1 MEFLSSWRLSFFRLQ
16 LKNGVNNGALQIKRR
31 LVSYIAINV
40 STEINSVYTIYL
52 LAKLVKN
59 TFTILVKIKLIMK
72 SCILSLIL
80 FLSTLGVI
88 AQGIVVD
95 SLGVAVNENELSA
108 DPSAILDVSS
118 NSKGL
123 LIPRLTTAE
132 IQAIQNPA
140 DGLLVFNAN
149 DQVFMY
155 YSESS
160 WSELVIPNN
169 IPNNET
175 DPVFSSSPS
184 AGIGSA
190 NISNWNSA
198 YSWGNHAT
206 AGYLTS
212 GDNLGNH
219 TASQN
224 IRLNGKY
231 LSNDGGN
238 EGLKV
243 DANGMLFSTTNL
255 YVGTSSTSAADL
267 YVADRIYDWDNT
279 KGYYLDMSNVS
290 KMNTLYADIFY
301 DISNDDFY
309 LNPAAVSLLNHV
321 KASKFVDRDDDSFYC
336 EPASVSKFDEL
347 MIGSSGDPTVNL
359 EIKMPANN
367 ATPVFR
373 AGDSNGKQFT
383 FVPDNCGW
391 GYNNLGRSGDFAL
404 VWKDPTGSNAG
415 LMIGPHAS
423 TYDAFYFSGDGA
435 FSIRTVDSQGY
446 NFYVNGSAGGTYNW
460 NVNSDVRLKQ
470 NIQTIDSALNI
481 VEGLRGVYFEWKPDT
496 LLQRPSGRQ
505 VGFIAQELRN
515 YVPEVVSDLS
525 DRSPYY
531 TVSYA
536 SVTPV
541 LAQAIKE
548 LKVQKDT
555 EIEALNNELE
565 AKQTELESLQTE
577 LEELRNTVE
586 ALQSTVEAM
595 QE

>member
-1 MEFLSSWRLSFFRLQ
+1 
-16 LKNGVNNGALQIKRR
+16 
-31 LVSYIAINV
+31 
-40 STEINSVYTIYL
+40 
-52 LAKLVKN
+52 
-59 TFTILVKIKLIMK
+59 MK

-118 NSKGL
+118 NSKGV

-140 DGLLVFNAN
+140 EGLLVFNAN

-155 YSESS
+155 YSDSS
-160 WSELVIPNN
+160 WNEIVIPNN

-198 YSWGNHAT
+198 YSWGNHAS

-224 IRLNGKY
+224 IKLNGKY

-243 DANGMLFSTTNL
+243 DAAGKVFSTTNL
-255 YVGTSSTSAADL
+255 YVGTSKTSAADL
-267 YVADRIYDWDNT
+267 YVADKIYDWDGT
-279 KGYYLDMSNVS
+279 SYYLDPSSTSYMNYLRVNRIYDKGSPTYYLDLAGTSVMNIINSS
-290 KMNTLYADIFY
+290 KITDK
-301 DISNDDFY
+301 DDGDY
-309 LNPAAVSLLNHV
+309 Y
-321 KASKFVDRDDDSFYC
+321 VDPS
-336 EPASVSKFDEL
+336 SVSKLDEV
-347 MIGSSGDPTVNL
+347 MIGSTDEPSVCL
-359 EIKMPANN
+359 ELKMPVDN
-367 ATPVFR
+367 AKPVFR

-391 GYNNLGRSGDFAL
+391 GYNNLGRNGDFAL
-404 VWKDPTGSNAG
+404 VWKDPVGKNAG

-481 VEGLRGVYFEWKPDT
+481 VEGLRGVYFEWKSDT

-515 YVPEVVSDLS
+515 FVPEVVSDLS